1 MHVHY
6 GNFEKCRYTNK
17 EIKATLKPSKSVE
30 ITANIL
36 GNIGYI
42 IDVYLL
48 SIYHIQVLGLVLRI
62 LK

>member
-1 MHVHY
+1 M
-6 GNFEKCRYTNK
+6 
-17 EIKATLKPSKSVE
+17 E

-62 LK
+62 RK